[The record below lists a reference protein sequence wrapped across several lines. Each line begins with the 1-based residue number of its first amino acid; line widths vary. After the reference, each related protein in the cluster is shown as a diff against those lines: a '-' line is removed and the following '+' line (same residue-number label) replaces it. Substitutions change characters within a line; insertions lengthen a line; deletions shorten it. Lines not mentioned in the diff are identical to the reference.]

1 MLKVRCTTSELEG
14 DDFVGLRFEDNQPK
28 VVFPRGYA
36 LSDSDDEVR
45 KDIIRLLST
54 ILKYKDKYQGEEIRG
69 EFSHCLRVEPAALHA
84 LCGVIEWL
92 QPHRRELHGLCV
104 VDVGVCD
111 VCATVENGGF
121 AKDYISLSEFVFG
134 LHEFYSLEPYKVD
147 KTCTVGEVSHKP
159 ARGSLAHLFEAAY
172 LAAEL
177 NMGLPAVY
185 FAYFEETAAIDIFIW
200 EIVQEV
206 VQGIYFQFSVEER
219 CTLFAYSGKIF
230 YVSGCCV
237 KHSTIAFAS
246 TKSNGVVILI
256 FSRLPSTMCTNSP
269 IASTTEAS
277 SVNCSR

>member
-1 MLKVRCTTSELEG
+1 MEYSKLYVEKFLELKSVLGTTKFVCIFGKVYHTESFVKRHQLVFLKNVGAEG
-14 DDFVGLRFEDNQPK
+14 LLH
-28 VVFPRGYA
+28 
-36 LSDSDDEVR
+36 LS
-45 KDIIRLLST
+45 L
-54 ILKYKDKYQGEEIRG
+54 YQGEEIRG

-92 QPHRRELHGLCV
+92 QPHRGELHGLCV

-121 AKDYISLSEFVFG
+121 AKDHISLSEFVFG
-134 LHEFYSLEPYKVD
+134 LHEFYPLEPYKVD

-159 ARGSLAHLFEAAY
+159 ARSSFAHLFEAAY